1 MELGFLFHSPENSQ
15 AIGHPQLDANLYEI
29 PTGEHFD
36 PYQLTLPVETENEG
50 VKNTS
55 FYHPADSGSY
65 RVGVGRIILAD
76 QEEKEIEAFIFGGE
90 LEISVFPE
98 RSFCQIRSSAP
109 IFYVNRFAEDEL
121 GLVNEYEGEL
131 ARLRAAWKH
140 ATPDFDQRLAQID
153 PKTLFIALTAA
164 IEERQRLLPAI
175 ARNESYWEF
184 RRSLHA
190 ALRFV
195 EPEGGFPPDVITI
208 KHLFYD

>member
-55 FYHPADSGSY
+55 FYHPADPGSY

-153 PKTLFIALTAA
+153 PKTLFIAFGFGTLGGLAQAA
-164 IEERQRLLPAI
+164 FEFGPFVVVALLLLLAGLAARRHGPAPHPG
-175 ARNESYWEF
+175 
-184 RRSLHA
+184 RSA
-190 ALRFV
+190 
-195 EPEGGFPPDVITI
+195 PPP
-208 KHLFYD
+208 LAPG